1 MTDAVASG
9 EGLRAAKITGLF
21 CALAAAL
28 YAISDAEPSPVVLL
42 FFSAAPLFAVILWLE
57 RDAHR
62 TGVGAVHDLG
72 FLLWFGW
79 LVVIPWYSWK
89 TRGPRGW
96 RLCLGLFGLIGSAY
110 IAATL
115 VHLIRHYAWYFRSG
129 TA

>member
-1 MTDAVASG
+1 MTDVAASGDGLRTAKVTSLFCAVAS
-9 EGLRAAKITGLF
+9 
-21 CALAAAL
+21 AL
-28 YAISDAEPSPVVLL
+28 YVAADAEPSQIVVL

-79 LVVIPWYSWK
+79 PVVIPWYSWK

-96 RLCLGLFGLIGSAY
+96 RLCLGLFALIGSAY
-110 IAATL
+110 IAAGL
-115 VHLIRHYAWYFRSG
+115 VSAIRYYAQ
-129 TA
+129 